1 MGSRNRAVVSGLG
14 PVAACGT
21 GLAAYWTSVQ
31 NATSGIGP
39 ITLFDATGF
48 GTNAAG
54 EVKNFDLLQ
63 HFHPVTPVKRLSRQT
78 QLALAA
84 AKMALDDAGLYPL
97 PAPLQ
102 GQIPVNLGI
111 STSSYSM
118 IEIAV
123 GQLMERGPSRVPPH
137 ISSASQPQQAAS
149 VMAEEF
155 SLGAHAQTFSSACP
169 AGMDAIWA
177 AAELVRSGRSDYALA
192 GGADAPVCALG
203 MACLMQ
209 SGLVSR
215 KDLEPHKSSRPFNR
229 DNDTGIIAEGAG
241 MVVVENLDCAR
252 ARGARPYLEIV
263 GYASCI
269 DPHLQ
274 DLGSGL
280 AITMQRAL
288 DEAGLLP
295 TDIDY
300 ICAHGS
306 GHPALDRAEDRYI
319 KKVFG
324 SHAYR
329 IPVSSV
335 KGVIGNPLAAAAPL
349 QVIAAACALRDQ
361 VVPPTA
367 NLDDPDPECD
377 LDHVPGQARRYRCRT
392 ILINA
397 HGLGGGN
404 STLIVRELNPA

>member
-1 MGSRNRAVVSGLG
+1 MGSTHKAVISGLG

-21 GLAAYWTSVQ
+21 GLQPYWDAVVG
-31 NATSGIGP
+31 ATSGIGP

-54 EVKNFDLLQ
+54 EVKNFDILH

-84 AKMALDDAGLYPL
+84 AKLALEDAGLFPL
-97 PAPLQ
+97 PPELH
-102 GQIPVNLGI
+102 GHIPVNLGI

-137 ISSASQPQQAAS
+137 ISSASQPQQTAS

-155 SLGAHAQTFSSACP
+155 GLGAHAQTFSSACP
-169 AGMDAIWA
+169 AGMDALWA
-177 AAELVRSGRSDYALA
+177 AADMIRSGRIDIALA
-192 GGADAPVCALG
+192 GGADAPICALG

-215 KDLEPHKSSRPFNR
+215 KDLEPHKSSRPFHR

-241 MVVVENLDCAR
+241 MVVVENLASAR
-252 ARGARPYLEIV
+252 ARGARPYLEMV

-306 GHPALDRAEDRYI
+306 GHPGLDRAEDRYI

-324 SHAYR
+324 AHAYR
-329 IPVSSV
+329 IPVSSI

-349 QVIAAACALRDQ
+349 QVIAAACTMRDQ
-361 VVPPTA
+361 IVPPTA

-377 LDHVPGQARRYRCRT
+377 LDHVPSQSRRFRTRT

-404 STLIVRELNPA
+404 STMIVRDVDRV